1 MVSRDSSMKPTRD
14 LFLEST
20 KVLTVP
26 LNSSALTLTVTTTE
40 IVLFF
45 PNYCISLSEKRV
57 DIIGES
63 ELVGKIALYVI
74 SQG

>member
-20 KVLTVP
+20 KVFTVP

-45 PNYCISLSEKRV
+45 PKL
-57 DIIGES
+57 
-63 ELVGKIALYVI
+63 LYFAF
-74 SQG
+74 